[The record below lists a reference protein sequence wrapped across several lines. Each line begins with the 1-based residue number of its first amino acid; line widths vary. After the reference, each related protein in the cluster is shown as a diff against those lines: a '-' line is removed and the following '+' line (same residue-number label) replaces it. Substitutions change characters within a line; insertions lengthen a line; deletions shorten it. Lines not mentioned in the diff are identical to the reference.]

1 MPSDKTRRQ
10 EATETGA
17 MPRIETE
24 PLLHRDPPTPP
35 LPEVVDDTKGPKT
48 GEMPIISDIAEDSE
62 PRDEDTPKGNKG

>member
-24 PLLHRDPPTPP
+24 PLLHRDPPPP
-35 LPEVVDDTKGPKT
+35 PPPEIIDDTKGAKT
-48 GEMPIISDIAEDSE
+48 GEMPIVSDTAEDNNL
-62 PRDEDTPKGNKG
+62 RDEDTPKGNKG